1 MLSRFSVLMYI
12 HKNFYDLLIIIT
24 FFFIIPKQVL
34 INSQWIFLRSNIL
47 WIWMVEWRNIFQ
59 FERVLFDK
67 KCNKYYN
74 FLNPNL
80 GCKFIPCDRFLYL
93 LRICKKYTEYF
104 IIPNTSTLIR
114 LFHLYQEFWVQ
125 WILLNQKLV
134 FFSSIHYTKKSR
146 WLKNINLLCVR
157 W

>member
-1 MLSRFSVLMYI
+1 MLSRFSVLIYI

-80 GCKFIPCDRFLYL
+80 GCKFIPRVVSFAYSEFVKSILNISSFLTLPHL
-93 LRICKKYTEYF
+93 LDCFICTR
-104 IIPNTSTLIR
+104 NSVSL
-114 LFHLYQEFWVQ
+114 EF
-125 WILLNQKLV
+125 
-134 FFSSIHYTKKSR
+134 F
-146 WLKNINLLCVR
+146 
-157 W
+157 